1 MRPIRMYN
9 NVSAD
14 GYFADENGKLDWFV
28 QDPELQKAAVSGVPQ
43 NDAVML
49 GRKTYEMFAS
59 FWPKVAAEAASGKS
73 EAKGPHGGEA
83 SPEIVAMARFLNEA
97 KKFVFSKTLREP
109 TWKNTRVFHELNPT
123 TVESLKRE
131 PGKGIILFGSGS
143 IVSQL
148 TQLGLIDIYDFV
160 VNPVFLGA
168 GKQIFTEASARS
180 KLRLV
185 ESKSYATGMVTV
197 RYTREV

>member
-1 MRPIRMYN
+1 MRRIRMYN

-28 QDPELQKAAVSGVPQ
+28 QDPELQKAAVSGAPQ

-59 FWPKVAAEAASGKS
+59 FWPKVAAEGESGK
-73 EAKGPHGGEA
+73 AKGPHGGEA
-83 SPEIVAMARFLNEA
+83 SAEILAMARFLNEA
-97 KKFVFSKTLREP
+97 KKIVFSKTLREP
-109 TWKNTRVFHELNPT
+109 TWRNTRVFHELNPA

-160 VNPVFLGA
+160 VNPVFIGA
-168 GKQIFTEASARS
+168 GKHIFAEVKARS
-180 KLRLV
+180 KLHLV
-185 ESKSYATGMVTV
+185 ESKSYPTGTVTV
-197 RYTREV
+197 RYTREA